1 MSRSV
6 SVNPGRTASLP
17 SISAPRTCSAA
28 ASGTTISGPISAPS
42 SAAAA
47 LRRSPVTRRGLPVR
61 IARPV
66 SESASGAVRF
76 IMRTVTAPVTPVT
89 MTSSAPKGTASAAK
103 SASAAAAAC

>member
-1 MSRSV
+1 
-6 SVNPGRTASLP
+6 
-17 SISAPRTCSAA
+17 
-28 ASGTTISGPISAPS
+28 
-42 SAAAA
+42 
-47 LRRSPVTRRGLPVR
+47 LPVR